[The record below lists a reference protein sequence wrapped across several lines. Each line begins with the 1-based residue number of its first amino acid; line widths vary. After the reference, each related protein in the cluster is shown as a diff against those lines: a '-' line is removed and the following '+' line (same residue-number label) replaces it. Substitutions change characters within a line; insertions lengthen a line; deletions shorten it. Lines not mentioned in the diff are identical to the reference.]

1 MIAALGKTISEQI
14 NDLFQ
19 KYGKR
24 VGTQKN
30 IPLDAAKE
38 KKLKKLINNPP
49 SSLDNRKVLN
59 IETID
64 GLKLDLADDD
74 WFLLRFSGTEP
85 LIRCYAESGSK
96 KEAEKLMRF
105 GLELIS

>member
-1 MIAALGKTISEQI
+1 MKTLIKSPPRQ
-14 NDLFQ
+14 
-19 KYGKR
+19 
-24 VGTQKN
+24 
-30 IPLDAAKE
+30 LD
-38 KKLKKLINNPP
+38 
-49 SSLDNRKVLN
+49 SRKVLN

-96 KEAEKLMRF
+96 KDAEKLMGF